1 MYKTRFAQT
10 TETKTLRV
18 PCRTNCE
25 TFTALRKLMEDG
37 LHNPPLKRSQSF
49 WKSKIKD
56 NVRFQI
62 VNKAFTH
69 EAKKKS
75 STKGTKNLAD
85 QNNQL
90 DGQNNEKYSC
100 LKNCSRE
107 STKPTQKLV
116 LVNGEDDADHISTQ
130 SFENSRR
137 NAICEV
143 MEKQYIDHTCSD
155 HEVNL
160 HQRRDCLRVEHVLRE
175 VCLL

>member
-1 MYKTRFAQT
+1 MYKTRLAQT

-18 PCRTNCE
+18 PCRTNWE
-25 TFTALRKLMEDG
+25 TFTAFRKFMEDV
-37 LHNPPLKRSQSF
+37 LHNPPLKRSESF
-49 WKSKIKD
+49 WKRIIKD
-56 NVRFQI
+56 NARFQI

-75 STKGTKNLAD
+75 STKGAKNLAD

-90 DGQNNEKYSC
+90 DGQNGEEHSC
-100 LKNCSRE
+100 LKVCCRD
-107 STKPTQKLV
+107 STKPPQKLV
-116 LVNGEDDADHISTQ
+116 SVNGEDDADHISTQ

-137 NAICEV
+137 NAICEAI
-143 MEKQYIDHTCSD
+143 EKQYIDHMCTD

>member
-1 MYKTRFAQT
+1 MNKTRFAQT
-10 TETKTLRV
+10 TEAKTLRV

-25 TFTALRKLMEDG
+25 TFTALRKFMEDG
-37 LHNPPLKRSQSF
+37 LHNPPLQRSESF
-49 WKSKIKD
+49 WKRMIKD
-56 NVRFQI
+56 NVRFQT

-69 EAKKKS
+69 EARKKS

-85 QNNQL
+85 QNNQQ
-90 DGQNNEKYSC
+90 DGQNGEKYRCS
-100 LKNCSRE
+100 KICSRE
-107 STKPTQKLV
+107 STKSTQKLV
-116 LVNGEDDADHISTQ
+116 SANGEDGADHISTQ

-143 MEKQYIDHTCSD
+143 MEEQYIDHICTD